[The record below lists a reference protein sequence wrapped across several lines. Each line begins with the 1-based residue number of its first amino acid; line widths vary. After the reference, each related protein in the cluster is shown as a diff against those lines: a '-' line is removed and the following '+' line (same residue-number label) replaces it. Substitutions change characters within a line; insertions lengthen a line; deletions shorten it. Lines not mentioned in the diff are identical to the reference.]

1 MQEVDGVSR
10 ARWLAKELGP
20 PLAGIAGAVA
30 VWAIVA
36 ATTSSAAIPSP
47 AVVWE
52 AFVDGVRD
60 GTIPKQR

>member
-1 MQEVDGVSR
+1 MSR

-20 PLAGIAGAVA
+20 PLTGIAGAVA

-36 ATTSSAAIPSP
+36 AATSSAAIPSP

-52 AFVDGVRD
+52 AFVDGCATARS
-60 GTIPKQR
+60 PKQR